1 MSLPL
6 NPLYN
11 IEPGDAMVKKWYM
24 VRDGHPVVEFVA
36 SPDSLR
42 GSCEVAVFLTMLE
55 TSGNQ
60 RYVFSSPRQKE
71 NIGGSYLLT
80 MLAPWT
86 AELAEAHGIG
96 TTPVSE
102 SSGKVILLVDTQ
114 EDARTLISAVTRRVA
129 ALAPGMDVTGVFMEL
144 PGGQRSQHG
153 RAVTQDDLRRI
164 HSLAGRYNLSR
175 PPAEARFSQRPYLQ
189 RADDSVLPAAPPTT
203 LLRTR
208 PPAGKTYSLP
218 SQVKRACAAL
228 ARDRLVSEARKD
240 QALQDLVEDAPVLL
254 MDSLKA
260 LEDAFDSA
268 PEPDS
273 DPEAAAAKETPNPEP
288 AEASPEPDAEP
299 AGAGRVPIDLA
310 RIAVVHIDGN
320 GVGAI
325 MRDLQSSKDCIPAQ
339 VFTEQVGCPPDHP
352 EALRRFLIQIN
363 TRFDE
368 AVKKSFFHA
377 WAKVARWWRADNSG
391 RPIADIIPVVPI
403 LLGGDDLTVLTEGRY
418 ALPFMETY
426 LKAYEQRTREDPLL
440 GYLGPRS
447 TTEQPGP
454 MTAAAGAAIVP
465 RPFPF
470 HLAYTLSERLVSAA
484 KGIGKTQGKECSTL
498 TFHALFDSTITDAAE
513 LLAGYAS
520 FTARPYRLT
529 GVGAQETGSLQGSVW
544 GKMLGRTVAFRG
556 MMADDVP
563 AFPKTRAARI
573 RSLLSRRA
581 AAGPGTKE
589 REDLEETIR
598 VEWADAGRVLGDRL
612 LDEIGDPQYLFD
624 LIELSELLPASYL
637 EEKDS

>member
-208 PPAGKTYSLP
+208 PPAGKTYSLL
-218 SQVKRACAAL
+218 SQVK
-228 ARDRLVSEARKD
+228 
-240 QALQDLVEDAPVLL
+240 
-254 MDSLKA
+254 
-260 LEDAFDSA
+260 
-268 PEPDS
+268 
-273 DPEAAAAKETPNPEP
+273 N
-288 AEASPEPDAEP
+288 
-299 AGAGRVPIDLA
+299 
-310 RIAVVHIDGN
+310 
-320 GVGAI
+320 
-325 MRDLQSSKDCIPAQ
+325 
-339 VFTEQVGCPPDHP
+339 VFV
-352 EALRRFLIQIN
+352 
-363 TRFDE
+363 
-368 AVKKSFFHA
+368 
-377 WAKVARWWRADNSG
+377 
-391 RPIADIIPVVPI
+391 
-403 LLGGDDLTVLTEGRY
+403 
-418 ALPFMETY
+418 
-426 LKAYEQRTREDPLL
+426 
-440 GYLGPRS
+440 
-447 TTEQPGP
+447 
-454 MTAAAGAAIVP
+454 
-465 RPFPF
+465 
-470 HLAYTLSERLVSAA
+470 
-484 KGIGKTQGKECSTL
+484 
-498 TFHALFDSTITDAAE
+498 
-513 LLAGYAS
+513 
-520 FTARPYRLT
+520 
-529 GVGAQETGSLQGSVW
+529 
-544 GKMLGRTVAFRG
+544 
-556 MMADDVP
+556 
-563 AFPKTRAARI
+563 
-573 RSLLSRRA
+573 
-581 AAGPGTKE
+581 
-589 REDLEETIR
+589 
-598 VEWADAGRVLGDRL
+598 
-612 LDEIGDPQYLFD
+612 
-624 LIELSELLPASYL
+624 
-637 EEKDS
+637 